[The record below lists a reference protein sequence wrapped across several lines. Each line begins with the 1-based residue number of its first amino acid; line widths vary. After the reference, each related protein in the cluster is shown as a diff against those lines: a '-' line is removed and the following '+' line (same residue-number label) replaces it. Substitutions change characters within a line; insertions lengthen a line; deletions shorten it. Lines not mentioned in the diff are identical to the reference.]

1 MGRSPRRNS
10 GVAARFREP
19 LEVMKNDPG
28 QPSTSIDD
36 HRAWIDSARV
46 EMEELRRRV
55 NAAPNSASTDAALC
69 EQLTRCLPGYE
80 IGEVFSR
87 GGQGVIVKAV
97 QRATKRD
104 VAIKVLRDAC
114 LASER
119 ERARFEREVR
129 ILARLRHA
137 HIVTIHDSGVA
148 AGLHYYV
155 MDFIHGRPLDEH
167 VAFGA
172 APVRERLALFAKICD
187 AINAAHLRGIIHRD
201 LKPGNIRVDAAGEPH
216 ILDFGLAK
224 VGEHDDLAPVNTA
237 ARTVSGQFVGS
248 LPWAAPEQ
256 LSNNADLIDLRT
268 DVYALGV
275 MLYQLVTGRFPYDV
289 TGSFSAAVENIL
301 RAEPRRPSIL
311 APGLDADIDQII
323 LKCLR
328 KEPEARYQ
336 NAGEIAREIRRHLAG
351 EPIDARRDSHWY
363 MLRKV
368 IRRHRVT
375 AAISALSVLLV
386 VTIAAALAVLYQ
398 RERRASLTERELRIS
413 AQRAE
418 AEARAARQG
427 AERQARI
434 TAAVNRFFSAEV
446 LTAAAPGALGR
457 DAKILDAMVA
467 ASKNVDEQFAGE
479 PDIAAE
485 IHYALGMTYFR
496 QGETADAESH
506 LRAAA
511 RLYESAMGKNHD
523 ATLTARIDL
532 AGLCENTGK
541 FDEAEAIYRDVI
553 ERRERHFGADH
564 IGLHTASANL
574 GWLYARLGR
583 WDEAERLTRG
593 TIEHHKRLLGE
604 DHVDTLNLMNNLAL
618 IYLETGR
625 LTEAEPLLRAE
636 LAASRRLAG
645 DDDPGTL
652 ISMANLSQL
661 YARMDQ
667 LDEALSLSE
676 AVLTSRRR
684 VLGNAHPS
692 TLLTMN
698 NLAMLYNRHGRSA
711 DAEEMLSTAMS
722 IGREAHGDNH
732 PTVVSLTSNLA
743 ATLDRLGRHAEAE
756 PLHRAALQA
765 ARTYLPEDHVII
777 GVYLCRLGQCCVKLR
792 QYDEAEALLRR
803 GHAMLVNSPAEAQH
817 AREAA
822 DAMGVLL
829 EESGRSSEAEN
840 WRSTSRGGD

>member
-1 MGRSPRRNS
+1 MN
-10 GVAARFREP
+10 
-19 LEVMKNDPG
+19 NDAEH
-28 QPSTSIDD
+28 PSTSIDA
-36 HRAWIDSARV
+36 HLAWIDSARV
-46 EMEELRRRV
+46 EMEDLRRRG
-55 NAAPNSASTDAALC
+55 ASAPNPATTDAALC
-69 EQLTRCLPGYE
+69 RQLSRCLPGYD

-87 GGQGVIVKAV
+87 GGQGVIIKAV
-97 QRATKRD
+97 QAATGRD

-137 HIVTIHDSGVA
+137 NIVTIHDSGVA

-167 VAFGA
+167 VSYGA
-172 APVRERLALFAKICD
+172 APIRERLALFAKICD

-224 VGEHDDLAPVNTA
+224 VDEHDDLAPMNTA

-289 TGSFSAAVENIL
+289 TGSFSDAVENIL
-301 RAEPRRPSIL
+301 RAEPRRPSIV

-336 NAGEIAREIRRHLAG
+336 NAGEIAREICRHFAG
-351 EPIDARRDSHWY
+351 EPIEARRDSHWY

-375 AAISALSVLLV
+375 AAFSALSVLLA
-386 VTIAAALAVLYQ
+386 VTIAVALGVLYQ
-398 RERRASLTERELRIS
+398 RERRASTIERELRMT

-418 AEARAARQG
+418 ADAHSARQA
-427 AERQARI
+427 AERQARV
-434 TAAVNRFFSAEV
+434 TAAVNYFFSAEV

-467 ASKNVDEQFAGE
+467 ASKSVDEQFAGE

-496 QGETADAESH
+496 QGETADAEAH

-511 RLYESAMGKNHD
+511 QLYESALGEDHD
-523 ATLTARIDL
+523 TTLTARIDL
-532 AGLCENTGK
+532 AGLCENTGR
-541 FDEAEAIYRDVI
+541 FDDAEAIYRDVI
-553 ERRERHFGADH
+553 DRRDRHFGVDH

-574 GWLYARLGR
+574 GWLYARMGR
-583 WDEAERLTRG
+583 WEDAERLTRG
-593 TIEHHKRLLGE
+593 AIEHHKRLLGE
-604 DHVDTLNLMNNLAL
+604 DHVDTLNLLNNLAL

-636 LAASRRLAG
+636 LAASRRLVG

-661 YARMDQ
+661 YARMNR
-667 LDEALSLSE
+667 LDEALSMSE
-676 AVLTSRRR
+676 EVLASRRR
-684 VLGNAHPS
+684 VLGDAHPS
-692 TLLTMN
+692 TLVTTN
-698 NLAMLYNRHGRSA
+698 NLAMLYNLLGRTD
-711 DAEEMLSTAMS
+711 DAEEMLSEAMA
-722 IGREAHGDNH
+722 IGREAHGENH

-743 ATLDRLGRHAEAE
+743 ATRDRLGRHAEAE

-765 ARTYLPEDHVII
+765 AQTYLPEDHAYI
-777 GVYLCRLGQCCVKLR
+777 GLYLCRLGQCCVKLER
-792 QYDEAEALLRR
+792 HDEAEPLLRR
-803 GHAMLVNSPAEAQH
+803 GHAMLVKSPAEAQH
-817 AREAA
+817 AREAEA
-822 DAMGVLL
+822 AMAILL
-829 EESGRSSEAEN
+829 EKTGRANEAEA
-840 WRSTSRGGD
+840 WRTAPPGGD